1 MRKII
6 PILFIIFGEA
16 LAIYSEV
23 IAAKNVNNFLPT
35 FLKMSSI
42 MMIAGIFLILGY
54 MLGIKYFDDIW
65 IIGVISITSIIIA
78 EPIITYL
85 IFSELPSKGAIIGLI
100 LGVLGLLAA
109 LFIK

>member
-35 FLKMSSI
+35 FLKMSCI

>member
-35 FLKMSSI
+35 FLKMPCI

>member
-35 FLKMSSI
+35 FLKMSGI